1 MPLAETMLCPHADFS
16 ADQRAA
22 WTAVAALLAERGV
35 DLATGK
41 AAGAAAGTGVLA
53 VLGKAGS
60 GKTHVL
66 ARLVADLTAMG
77 VELVAPEEG
86 RKKSRRRLAVVTPT
100 NKAASVLRGR
110 GVPATTLHRLLYRP
124 VFHEDY
130 QNIVEWLTGERS
142 EPGPL
147 PPEALKKAAD
157 AYAKSKSV
165 VGALAVAGLK
175 GSDFITGWKRR
186 DDPLDIGFC
195 DEASMLNEQQLEDLA
210 ELFPT
215 LVLFGD
221 PAQLAP
227 VKGGAMVF
235 DKLPRPSIV
244 SLSRVHRQAAGSPI
258 LDLAHA
264 LADERLSFFEFERMV
279 EDTAGRDERVKVA
292 PRVTADLMA
301 RSPVLVWRNATR
313 VRLIQAFRQAFGA
326 PGDELMAGE
335 PLVCDGV
342 ELPAKFHNRRIE
354 LEARGLVRGAQVV
367 YLGPGSKP
375 GFSRLFVIGADE
387 PVVSCS
393 SIVKIEAP
401 DEGEP
406 WLPYAAKMGATFVH
420 GAALTIHKAQ
430 GSQWP
435 DVQVF
440 APDLRAAARAGLIDA
455 DLPLWKRLA
464 YVALTRAEE
473 RLHWVVLPRLSRPT
487 APLSADDLRAAPVT
501 PS

>member
-1 MPLAETMLCPHADFS
+1 MTTFAAAPLCPHPDFS
-16 ADQRAA
+16 PDQASA
-22 WTAVAALLAERGV
+22 WARVAALLGERGV
-35 DLATGK
+35 DLA
-41 AAGAAAGTGVLA
+41 AGTAVAAAAGSGVLA

-66 ARLVADLTAMG
+66 ARLVADLAVAG
-77 VELVAPEEG
+77 VEVVGPEDG
-86 RKKSRRRLAVVTPT
+86 RKKGRRRLAVVTPT
-100 NKAASVLRGR
+100 NKAASVLRQR

-130 QNIVEWLTGERS
+130 QNIVDWLTGERG

-147 PPEALKKAAD
+147 PPDALRKAAD
-157 AYAKSKSV
+157 SYAKNKSV
-165 VGALAVAGLK
+165 IGALAVAGLR
-175 GSDFITGWKRR
+175 GSDFITSWKRR
-186 DDPLDIGFC
+186 DDPLDIGFV
-195 DEASMLNEQQLEDLA
+195 DEASMLYEAQLADLA

-235 DKLPRPSIV
+235 DKMPGRSRI
-244 SLSRVHRQAAGSPI
+244 SLSRVHRQEAGSPI

-264 LADERLSFFEFERMV
+264 IADPDLSFFEFERMV
-279 EDTAGRDERVKVA
+279 EDAARRDDRVRVS
-292 PRVTADLMA
+292 PRVASDLMA

-313 VRLIQAFRQAFGA
+313 VRLIRAFREAFSA
-326 PGDELMAGE
+326 PGDALVPGE

-342 ELPAKFHNRRIE
+342 ELPQKFQNRRIE

-367 YLGPGSKP
+367 YLGAGARA
-375 GFSRLFVIGADE
+375 GFSRLHVIGADD
-387 PVVSCS
+387 PVLSCA

-440 APDLRAAARAGLIDA
+440 APDLRAAANAGLVDA
-455 DLPLWKRLA
+455 DMALWKRLA
-464 YVALTRAEE
+464 YVALTRAQE

-487 APLSADDLRAAPVT
+487 GPLSTDDLT
-501 PS
+501 PGA